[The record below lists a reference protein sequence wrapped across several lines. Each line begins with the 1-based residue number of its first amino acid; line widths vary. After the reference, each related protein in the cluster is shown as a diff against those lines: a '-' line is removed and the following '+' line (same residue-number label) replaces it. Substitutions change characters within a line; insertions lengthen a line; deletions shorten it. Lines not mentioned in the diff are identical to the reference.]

1 MTAETPRSAA
11 DARRLRAAAGGEDDH
26 PLAQP
31 RAEEFDTLVRA
42 LLPAIQKISPHL
54 SYLDALRAATRM
66 AEYRLRDEGE
76 LFWGRW

>member
-1 MTAETPRSAA
+1 V
-11 DARRLRAAAGGEDDH
+11 DARRLRSTDPAGDDH

-42 LLPAIQKISPHL
+42 LLPVIRQISPHL